1 MKKCKNCGALQS
13 DKHFFCIDCN
23 KKLDAPLSDEDKAK
37 EEAHIEKTIQNLSNK
52 SDYFYVSK
60 SDKTTTLL
68 LGILSVLHIIL
79 MIIRK
84 DFYREYYLQ
93 WIVFIIIVLSIS
105 VSIDVRFPRISWNLY
120 KLRFYLAI
128 DNIDDIEP
136 SNFMLWARRFVPRVI
151 LLLVIMAFIVMLI
164 ASFTYVP
171 GSSNNINN
179 ENIIYNIKPGSFQH

>member
-179 ENIIYNIKPGSFQH
+179 ENIIYNIKSGSFQH

>member
-60 SDKTTTLL
+60 SDKTTTIL
-68 LGILSVLHIIL
+68 LGILSLLHIIL

-84 DFYREYYLQ
+84 DFYREYYLY

-105 VSIDVRFPRISWNLY
+105 VSINVRFPRISWNLY
-120 KLRFYLAI
+120 KLRFYLAV

-164 ASFTYVP
+164 AS
-171 GSSNNINN
+171 S
-179 ENIIYNIKPGSFQH
+179 